1 MGLTV
6 MDNHF
11 WTDCVGG
18 MLKLIAF
25 YIFSIVLVL
34 IAASCDIPPSPMEVR
49 AKSLESTYH
58 SVKGRSEKAMICKT
72 ECVDWSGRLCLS
84 EVSKCF
90 YTDIEK
96 EEK

>member
-1 MGLTV
+1 MGLIV
-6 MDNHF
+6 MDDPY
-11 WTDCVGG
+11 WKKVDLECLKTLAVGV
-18 MLKLIAF
+18 LCT
-25 YIFSIVLVL
+25 FSVALL
-34 IAASCDIPPSPMEVR
+34 NSCDIPPSPMEVR

-58 SVKGRSEKAMICKT
+58 SAKGRSEKAMICKT

-90 YTDIEK
+90 YTDIVK